1 MLDDID
7 TEISKNCEE
16 SEILISLQNK
26 LSWQFY

>member
-16 SEILISLQNK
+16 SEIFISLQNK

>member
-7 TEISKNCEE
+7 IEISKNCEE